1 MSKSF
6 SLLLSQVIMV
16 VNVWESANFELWKL
30 NFEQVKLWTL
40 IRLLNIVI
48 VLVYAKCSKLIT

>member
-30 NFEQVKLWTL
+30 NFEQVKLWTF
-40 IRLLNIVI
+40 IHLLNIVI
-48 VLVYAKCSKLIT
+48 VLVYPKCSKLIT

>member
-6 SLLLSQVIMV
+6 SLLLSQMIMV

>member
-40 IRLLNIVI
+40 TRLLNIVI